1 MKRNIIIQKL
11 INEGFSEK
19 TLSMFT
25 DKQILALSE
34 RVLQEQTTTAIKKP
48 EITIPKTMSNPM
60 DTLKKVQNA
69 VGQSAK
75 VSVSEDNKEIV
86 DIKKKKRKTTDE
98 KNRERGKE
106 EYDKRP
112 KRGEAPEGS
121 DDFDDRFNAWEE
133 KIKKK
138 RIQKKLS
145 KKSEVSEDGWDSKL
159 VTKKFKEL
167 GKSVKK
173 SSPQRNFD
181 NLTMDDSQTG
191 RLKDDDFYT
200 KLRKSKYNP
209 EKGELELPDDVNEG
223 KKSKEKK
230 IGKKLKLALTLKKLK
245 EHSETQEWVD
255 KLVETNYH
263 SITTKNEIM
272 ELINSKLVEH
282 EVLENNPQTSPKP
295 NNPSPTTIPKPGTKP
310 QKPKRENP
318 FEPKHNPKPKAEVK
332 LPEFMKF
339 KNIGIRLKNSK

>member
-34 RVLQEQTTTAIKKP
+34 RVLQEQTTTSVVKKP

-69 VGQSAK
+69 VGQTAK
-75 VSVSEDNKEIV
+75 VSVSEENADDKKEV
-86 DIKKKKRKTTDE
+86 KGKKKK
-98 KNRERGKE
+98 KE
-106 EYDKRP
+106 VK
-112 KRGEAPEGS
+112 
-121 DDFDDRFNAWEE
+121 
-133 KIKKK
+133 
-138 RIQKKLS
+138 
-145 KKSEVSEDGWDSKL
+145 EDGWDSKL
-159 VTKKFKEL
+159 VTKKFKKI
-167 GKSVKK
+167 GDSVKR

-191 RLKDDDFYT
+191 RSKDDDFYT

-230 IGKKLKLALTLKKLK
+230 IGQKDKIALTLKKLK
-245 EHSETQEWVD
+245 EHSDTQEWVD

-263 SITTKNEIM
+263 SMTTKNEIM

-282 EVLENNPQTSPKP
+282 EVQENNPQTAPT
-295 NNPSPTTIPKPGTKP
+295 PSPTTIPKPGTKP